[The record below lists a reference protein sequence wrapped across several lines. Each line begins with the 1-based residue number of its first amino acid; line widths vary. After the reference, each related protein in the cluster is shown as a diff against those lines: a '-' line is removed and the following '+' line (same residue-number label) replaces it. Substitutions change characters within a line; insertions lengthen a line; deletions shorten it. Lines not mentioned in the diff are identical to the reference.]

1 MADAEAVRVVCT
13 SHLRRDLCACFL
25 LKIRFVVSVERQST
39 VMYPESVSCAGETVS
54 ERPGCDSRRLRTHN
68 TKSHVGAPVA
78 GRDPS
83 PGCRVHSEPYSVFGF
98 VDRDVCQRWLF
109 LCGEFVIVKVD
120 GGVSLQDTLLTASL
134 PWALRLAPV
143 PRHPRGHGSECPCD
157 STGFLLTCQQSLIH
171 SVPQFL
177 ESGVIR
183 AGANCCWARRARLP
197 SEGGAA
203 NVPVFVLPRRI

>member
-54 ERPGCDSRRLRTHN
+54 ERPGCDSRRLRTHS

-98 VDRDVCQRWLF
+98 VDRDVCQRWLKHPVSPQCRSSPFTCSILMASRAF
-109 LCGEFVIVKVD
+109 LCL
-120 GGVSLQDTLLTASL
+120 VSVSGDLVSI
-134 PWALRLAPV
+134 
-143 PRHPRGHGSECPCD
+143 SEWMLWFID
-157 STGFLLTCQQSLIH
+157 
-171 SVPQFL
+171 
-177 ESGVIR
+177 R
-183 AGANCCWARRARLP
+183 
-197 SEGGAA
+197 
-203 NVPVFVLPRRI
+203 